1 MEHAVVMSRMV
12 LRRRVRFADSVAKG
26 DSGPSSSANSRTYRG
41 RREEE
46 GGRKRERQSDRETKI
61 RTGQWC
67 TVRYAVQRSAVYCRS
82 TKNREQ
88 CK

>member
-26 DSGPSSSANSRTYRG
+26 DSGPSSSANSRTFRG

-46 GGRKRERQSDRETKI
+46 GGREEERKRE
-61 RTGQWC
+61 
-67 TVRYAVQRSAVYCRS
+67 
-82 TKNREQ
+82 
-88 CK
+88 